1 MSRSPSTSSIPFCA
15 AWLGGLGVLPF
26 ALCALLAMRSDG
38 ALNAVGLKALLGYGA
53 VILSFLGGIHWG
65 LAIGPASLGKTPS
78 FGHLLVSVLPV
89 LIAWPALLLPPAIGF
104 ILLAGAFITMF
115 FVDVHASRKGL
126 APSWYPRL
134 RLPLSCAA
142 ATSLIAGACLGMP

>member
-1 MSRSPSTSSIPFCA
+1 MARPTFTSPIPSVA

-26 ALCALLAMRSDG
+26 GLCALLAMRPDG

-65 LAIGPASLGKTPS
+65 LAISPESLEKTPS
-78 FGHLLVSVLPV
+78 FGRLSVSVLPA
-89 LIAWPALLLPPAIGF
+89 LIAWPALLVPPALGF
-104 ILLAGAFITMF
+104 VLLAGAFIAMF
-115 FVDVHASRKGL
+115 FVDVHASRTGL

-134 RLPLSCAA
+134 RLSLSCAA
-142 ATSLIAGACLGMP
+142 ATSLIAGAYLGMA